1 MTQVF
6 RSSQILFSALLGGQ
20 IVFAAVVIAL
30 KGIPSRLGS
39 LSTEDSWLLLGI
51 LTTFSTIA
59 VAFWINEQRK
69 KEAAAHGDMAEK
81 LEHYRNLIIIRCA
94 MVEGGN
100 LMALILALLSGQGF
114 FFMLFLAG
122 LLAFVYFR
130 PSKAEF
136 LRDFNLT
143 PEEERRFNEL

>member
-51 LTTFSTIA
+51 LTTF
-59 VAFWINEQRK
+59 
-69 KEAAAHGDMAEK
+69 
-81 LEHYRNLIIIRCA
+81 
-94 MVEGGN
+94 
-100 LMALILALLSGQGF
+100 
-114 FFMLFLAG
+114 
-122 LLAFVYFR
+122 
-130 PSKAEF
+130 
-136 LRDFNLT
+136 
-143 PEEERRFNEL
+143 

>member
-1 MTQVF
+1 
-6 RSSQILFSALLGGQ
+6 
-20 IVFAAVVIAL
+20 
-30 KGIPSRLGS
+30 
-39 LSTEDSWLLLGI
+39 
-51 LTTFSTIA
+51 
-59 VAFWINEQRK
+59 
-69 KEAAAHGDMAEK
+69 MAEK

-122 LLAFVYFR
+122 LIAFVYFR

-136 LRDFNLT
+136 MRDFNLT
-143 PEEERRFNEL
+143 PEEERRFDEL